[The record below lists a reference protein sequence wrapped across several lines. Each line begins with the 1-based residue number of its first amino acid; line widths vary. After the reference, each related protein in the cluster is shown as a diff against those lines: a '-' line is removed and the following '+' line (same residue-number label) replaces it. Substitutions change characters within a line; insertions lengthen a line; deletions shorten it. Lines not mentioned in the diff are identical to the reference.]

1 MKVQLKLVRIFNAAS
16 SSNFEIQKY
25 YKNETKLNGVYS
37 RKNLPKIKDGAYA
50 INLDEYKSTVCINQ
64 QMYVNGDNGSLSY
77 NAFYFD
83 SFGEVDTFQ
92 KY

>member
-1 MKVQLKLVRIFNAAS
+1 
-16 SSNFEIQKY
+16 
-25 YKNETKLNGVYS
+25 
-37 RKNLPKIKDGAYA
+37 
-50 INLDEYKSTVCINQ
+50 
-64 QMYVNGDNGSLSY
+64 MYVNGDNGSLSY